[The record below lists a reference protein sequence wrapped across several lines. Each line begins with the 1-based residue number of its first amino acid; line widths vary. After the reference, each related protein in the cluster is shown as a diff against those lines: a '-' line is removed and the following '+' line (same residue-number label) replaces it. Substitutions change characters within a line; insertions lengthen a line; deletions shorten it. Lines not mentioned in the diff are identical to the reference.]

1 MKKLLLI
8 LTLCITASSYA
19 QIINFPDANFKAKL
33 LAAESGNGIAYG
45 TSGGSFK
52 LDANDDGE
60 IEVSEALLVG
70 TLHLR
75 SSNISD
81 LTGLESFANIRTLN
95 CDYNNLTILDLSAL
109 NNIEKVNANNNS
121 LTSVTIAGSASLEY
135 INLNTNQL
143 TSIYLNGL
151 PNLGALSINDNQITT
166 LDAQVLTEAYRLDC
180 KGNLLTSLDVSNLSS
195 LILLRCDNNLLE
207 SLNIKNGNFRQTGW
221 SFSGNPTLKYI
232 CADPE
237 LFTIVE
243 NKITEYGY
251 TDCYV
256 NSLCSYVSGQSF
268 YSITGA
274 ILFDEEADGCDM
286 NDAVSP
292 NLEFTLYNG
301 SNTGTAFSDATGNYH
316 FDIQDGNYTVTPVP
330 INPTYFTISPA
341 SVTVNFPADPAPN
354 TQDFCVTPNGVYND
368 LAIEFGSS
376 GVAAFTNT
384 SYPISDDYPIAL
396 ADNDLSFSF
405 RIFYQNKGTTTQS
418 GTLNYGF
425 DNAEITMVTTTP
437 VATNQ
442 TSNSLSWN
450 FTDLRPFE
458 TREILVVLEF
468 TGQGM
473 HNFFHTATVT
483 PSETEFTP
491 SDNTISL
498 THEVFCCLLS
508 TPESSFSDY
517 FTMYPNPTKNT
528 LNLKLKKNI
537 AISSFTVYNMF
548 GQKVKTI
555 PYRNTELT
563 SIDVTDLK
571 TGQYFIRI
579 ATDKTVLTA
588 RFIKE

>member
-19 QIINFPDANFKAKL
+19 QIINFPDANFKARL

-45 TSGGSFK
+45 INGGSFK

-121 LTSVTIAGSASLEY
+121 LTSVTIAGSTSLEY

-143 TSIYLNGL
+143 TSIDLNGL
-151 PNLGALSINDNQITT
+151 SNLGTLSIDNNQITT

-221 SFSGNPTLKYI
+221 DFSGNPTLKYI
-232 CADPE
+232 CANPE
-237 LFTIVE
+237 QFTIVE

-256 NSLCSYVSGQSF
+256 NSLCSYVSGQNF
-268 YSITGA
+268 YSITGD
-274 ILFDEEADGCDM
+274 ILFDEEADGCDI
-286 NDAVSP
+286 NDAISP
-292 NLEFTLYNG
+292 NLEFTLSDG

-341 SVTVNFPADPAPN
+341 SVTVNFPADPTPN
-354 TQDFCVTPNGVYND
+354 PQDFCVTPNGVYND
-368 LAIEFGSS
+368 LAIEFRSA
-376 GVAAFTNT
+376 GVAVYTNT
-384 SYPISDDYPIAL
+384 SYPISNDYPIAL
-396 ADNDLSFSF
+396 VDNDLSFPF

-473 HNFFHTATVT
+473 HDFFHTATVT
-483 PSETEFTP
+483 PAETEFTP

-498 THEVFCCLLS
+498 THEVFCCLLN
-508 TPESSFSDY
+508 TPEVSFSDY

-537 AISSFTVYNMF
+537 AISSFTIYNMF
-548 GQKVKTI
+548 GQKVKTV
-555 PYRNTELT
+555 PTRNTELT
-563 SIDVTDLK
+563 AIDVTDLK

-579 ATDKTVLTA
+579 ATDKTVFTK